1 MSLKRHIGIVGL
13 TLLMCGSLLYPCDM
27 VVIGGV
33 LPPVVTEVT
42 GTVIGSWRMGVVG
55 SAVPGA
61 TVSVQTRTDTEFFKK
76 GEVKYPRGTKPSG
89 GNLKNWQC
97 GSEIS
102 KTQTDRVG
110 YFTMSVVK
118 PGKYCLDIV
127 GPPPTDV
134 STCVHN
140 GQTDTCAASHASFV
154 VDVAE
159 SAAKATLIAD
169 ISQQWPDCSGGSSLK
184 LRAAR

>member
-1 MSLKRHIGIVGL
+1 MSLKRHIGIVSL
-13 TLLMCGSLLYPCDM
+13 AVLLCGSLLYPCDT

-33 LPPVVTEVT
+33 LPPVVREVA
-42 GTVIGSWRMGVVG
+42 GTVIGSWRMGVPG
-55 SAVPGA
+55 SGVADA
-61 TVSVQTRTDTEFFKK
+61 TVSIQTRTDTEFFKK
-76 GEVKYPRGTKPSG
+76 GQVKYPRGAKPSG

-97 GSEIS
+97 GSEVS
-102 KTQTDRVG
+102 TTQTDRAG
-110 YFTMSVVK
+110 YFTISAVK

-140 GQTDTCAASHASFV
+140 GPSETCAAPHASFV
-154 VDVAE
+154 VDVGE